1 MRYVGRSCEE
11 VSFFPWPFV
20 PAICVVPELCP
31 AAVEWPS
38 LVEKLI
44 AMECSWSTGVEG
56 DHPWEG

>member
-11 VSFFPWPFV
+11 VSFLLRS